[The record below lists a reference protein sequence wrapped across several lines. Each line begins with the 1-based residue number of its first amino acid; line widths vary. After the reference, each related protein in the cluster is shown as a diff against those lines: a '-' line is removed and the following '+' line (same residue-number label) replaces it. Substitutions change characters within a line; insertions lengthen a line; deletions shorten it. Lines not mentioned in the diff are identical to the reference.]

1 MDTLIFYFIIFTF
14 LLLCELVY
22 FRIARHYNIGDN
34 VTHRSSH
41 EGYQLTGGGIIF
53 IISAIIFWIWYSI
66 WQQAPPIP
74 HFSTMMKIALGLA
87 ILSFIDDI
95 KELSPIIRLIC
106 HVIAIAVTFYYIFE
120 HGYIDIYILVLIGG
134 VGLINAYNFMDG
146 INGITAGYSIIT
158 LCTLLYCYIVTPG
171 IPIEFILS
179 LLIATV
185 IFTFFNFRKNAVCF
199 SGDVGAIVMGFF
211 ILFLTVELILQ
222 RNDATPIVFL
232 IVYGIDSVYTIF
244 QRLFM
249 GENIFLPHRHH
260 LYQVFANQW
269 AIPHYKVSL
278 GYCTTQLVVNVLYF
292 FIPEDYK
299 WTYVIILV
307 ILLSII
313 YFVAKRS
320 PLSRSN

>member
-1 MDTLIFYFIIFTF
+1 MDTLIFYFIIFAF

-53 IISAIIFWIWYSI
+53 IISAIIFWIWHSI

-158 LCTLLYCYIVTPG
+158 LCTLL
-171 IPIEFILS
+171 
-179 LLIATV
+179 
-185 IFTFFNFRKNAVCF
+185 
-199 SGDVGAIVMGFF
+199 
-211 ILFLTVELILQ
+211 
-222 RNDATPIVFL
+222 
-232 IVYGIDSVYTIF
+232 
-244 QRLFM
+244 
-249 GENIFLPHRHH
+249 
-260 LYQVFANQW
+260 
-269 AIPHYKVSL
+269 
-278 GYCTTQLVVNVLYF
+278 
-292 FIPEDYK
+292 
-299 WTYVIILV
+299 
-307 ILLSII
+307 
-313 YFVAKRS
+313 
-320 PLSRSN
+320 